1 MKKKNQKIV
10 DEFLCNADS
19 ISDDIIDD
27 TEEMLGML
35 PFIFPVMRERAGT
48 FALSALAD
56 YRICRPEHL
65 PPKTAE
71 LVAIAAAAGAGADN
85 CLKVH
90 MKAAIKEGATRDEIF
105 DAVMIAGTIGKTKVL
120 ASALRQMCDGIPADK
135 KEKTAPGKVSGPIKK
150 PNRKSRE
157 TRPGRKSD

>member
-10 DEFLCNADS
+10 DEFLLNADA
-19 ISDDIIDD
+19 ISDDVLDD
-27 TEEMLGML
+27 TEKMLGVL

-65 PPKTAE
+65 SPKTAE

-85 CLKVH
+85 CMRVH
-90 MKAAIKEGATRDEIF
+90 MKAAVKEGATRDEIF
-105 DAVMIAGTIGKTKVL
+105 DTVMIAGTIGKTKVL
-120 ASALRQMCDGIPADK
+120 ASALRQLCDAFPEEK
-135 KEKTAPGKVSGPIKK
+135 KEEATKRPGVSG
-150 PNRKSRE
+150 NTRK
-157 TRPGRKSD
+157 PGRKSR